1 MWTEYQIKKL
11 LSIHKSKALEWAFS
25 PCQEYQ
31 FTNTFWSRLYSGQLR
46 MPHSQLIK
54 KISFAISKSN
64 KDVWSDSLRKSIR
77 NRKLI
82 EVIQFSSVQFSH
94 SVLSNS
100 LWPHGLQHTSPPYPS
115 PTPRAYSNSYPLSR
129 WCHPTISTFVVPF
142 SSCLQSFPAS
152 GSFPV
157 SQFFTLGSQSIGASA
172 HQYFQFRIDFL

>member
-64 KDVWSDSLRKSIR
+64 KDVWSDSLRKSVR

-100 LWPHGLQHTSPPYPS
+100 LWPHGLQHARLPCPS
-115 PTPRAYSNSYPLSR
+115 PILSELTQTHVHWVSDAIQPSHPLSSLSPYITLHCR
-129 WCHPTISTFVVPF
+129 LLHYLT
-142 SSCLQSFPAS
+142 LQIWKLKSR
-152 GSFPV
+152 V
-157 SQFFTLGSQSIGASA
+157 
-172 HQYFQFRIDFL
+172 R